1 MCYYFNHY
9 ACKCNIQMV
18 LDREHRPTSCPTGR
32 ADGHDEPP
40 GTREG
45 VLEAA
50 AAAPVPLYAVLWK

>member
-1 MCYYFNHY
+1 
-9 ACKCNIQMV
+9 MV